1 MILSSDRTGRST
13 LFCPSIPA
21 AQSQAET
28 PLRTPNIP
36 RSLVGTRLEQP
47 STPSSPWQYMCK
59 GTMIF
64 HGTPKAVIGS
74 TSRCVGDFGVTLV
87 VRSAWPRQGPARH
100 REPSPRESPT
110 DGPPEGLLVHRGAG
124 SDLALHCGRRIGH
137 TRVHCCTC
145 CTELTSSAGAAAPV
159 AAAPAL
165 DLLASHLRPES
176 SISWHL
182 RSQSWQFRPQS
193 DNRPRPRPQH
203 QLRPQPWHRRSVL

>member
-47 STPSSPWQYMCK
+47 STPSSPWQYMCI

-145 CTELTSSAGAAAPV
+145 CCTELTSSAGAAAPV

-165 DLLASHLRPES
+165 DLLAFPPSPGISVPSPDSFVPNPFRP
-176 SISWHL
+176 
-182 RSQSWQFRPQS
+182 RSQP
-193 DNRPRPRPQH
+193 